1 MSLLGQ
7 SKATFALRRR
17 LIAVENKLQGVSE
30 SIDDIRFT
38 LHKEL
43 KAAPIEKHRR
53 SKSKRNSSTKLS
65 K

>member
-1 MSLLGQ
+1 VSLLGQ

-17 LIAVENKLQGVSE
+17 LIAVENKLQAVLE
-30 SIDDIRFT
+30 SIDDIRFKQP
-38 LHKEL
+38 KEL
-43 KAAPIEKHRR
+43 KAVLIEKHRR